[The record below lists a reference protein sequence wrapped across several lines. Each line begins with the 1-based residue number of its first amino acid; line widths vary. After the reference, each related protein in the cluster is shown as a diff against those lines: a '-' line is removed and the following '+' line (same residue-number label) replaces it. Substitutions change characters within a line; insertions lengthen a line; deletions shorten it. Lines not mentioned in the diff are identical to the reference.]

1 MCGTCGFSTHTKSA
15 MIRHNLSHTGE
26 KPHICEMCGS
36 AYADKKRLRD
46 HQVSQHTD
54 VPGYDFSIPTYGCD
68 FCGFS
73 SRRKDNLRAHV
84 RRVHPELS
92 GEHRGSSG
100 IGSDQRIQ
108 PILPSGNT
116 TSLSRSSSEVMGS
129 SKNILNIPK
138 TEETKP
144 DIRIVPSSI
153 LKSPNKMEK
162 SFVNGVKSR
171 SNTNIQVTYNS
182 QEISST
188 NRFFDDRSHIVGHIN
203 HDGSIRPVASATPS
217 YASVVN
223 DDQSF
228 QQSSNNVIRVA
239 CAKTSDAKAEGC
251 KNSEQVQSSSIAQYV
266 SNFGNSEDY

>member
-15 MIRHNLSHTGE
+15 MVRHNLSHTGE

-46 HQVSQHTD
+46 HQVSQHSD
-54 VPGYDFSIPTYGCD
+54 ASGYDPSLPTYSCD

-92 GEHRGSSG
+92 GEYSGSCG
-100 IGSDQRIQ
+100 IGINQRIQ

-116 TSLSRSSSEVMGS
+116 TSLSRSSSEVIGSS

-144 DIRIVPSSI
+144 DIRIVPSST

-162 SFVNGVKSR
+162 SFVKNR
-171 SNTNIQVTYNS
+171 SNANIQVS
-182 QEISST
+182 QEIPST

-203 HDGSIRPVASATPS
+203 QDGSIRPVASATPS

-223 DDQSF
+223 EDQSF
-228 QQSSNNVIRVA
+228 QQSSNNVTRVDS
-239 CAKTSDAKAEGC
+239 AKASDAKAEAC
-251 KNSEQVQSSSIAQYV
+251 KNSEQVQNNSITQYV
-266 SNFGNSEDY
+266 SNFGTSEDY

>member
-54 VPGYDFSIPTYGCD
+54 VPGYDFSVQTYGCD

-92 GEHRGSSG
+92 GERSGSG
-100 IGSDQRIQ
+100 NLGTDQ
-108 PILPSGNT
+108 PLPPTLPSRT
-116 TSLSRSSSEVMGS
+116 TSSLPRSSAEVIVAV
-129 SKNILNIPK
+129 NPLLNAPK

-144 DIRIVPSSI
+144 DIRLMNNS
-153 LKSPNKMEK
+153 LLTSPNRMEK
-162 SFVNGVKSR
+162 SFLCDSNGRANMSSKA
-171 SNTNIQVTYNS
+171 TYNN
-182 QEISST
+182 QEMSST
-188 NRFFDDRSHIVGHIN
+188 NRLSHDRSHIVGHIN
-203 HDGSIRPVASATPS
+203 QDGSIRPVASATPS
-217 YASVVN
+217 HPSVVT
-223 DDQSF
+223 DDP
-228 QQSSNNVIRVA
+228 
-239 CAKTSDAKAEGC
+239 
-251 KNSEQVQSSSIAQYV
+251 
-266 SNFGNSEDY
+266 FGINCTTPDVVPSYGSSEDV